1 MENITKELEK
11 LFCYAY
17 GRDEITNEDVDAV
30 CVTRIS
36 NHIFDMVEAVAQKKQ
51 RKALD
56 LYYDLL
62 ALKEPPMRILFLMIR
77 QYRILNQVK
86 GLLKAGYERKEIAS
100 KAGLHP
106 FVAGKYMEQA
116 RHFETAVLRAVLEE
130 GADLEQRVKTGRL
143 TDKLAVELFLVK
155 HSN

>member
-1 MENITKELEK
+1 M
-11 LFCYAY
+11 
-17 GRDEITNEDVDAV
+17 
-30 CVTRIS
+30 
-36 NHIFDMVEAVAQKKQ
+36 AQKKQ